1 MDITLSILIQFDDT
15 EFFLDHYFISIADY
29 SNVHWGFHPPVPIYV
44 SSISFYV
51 LYIYMYKFTG

>member
-29 SNVHWGFHPPVPIYV
+29 SNVH
-44 SSISFYV
+44 
-51 LYIYMYKFTG
+51 